1 MIEILKKFA
10 LWFFNTPTPIITI
23 LSLIIA
29 YFTYK
34 YQRRWNK
41 RQYTKELTEWYVLYG
56 LPRIRYLSCILEE
69 IGFIDICQKFSKFE
83 DFDSKELNENINKA
97 SSSTKNIESLFLK
110 ITDATL
116 NLAFAES
123 GGSDCVQKI
132 NQNLIYIYNTNSKI
146 GYETFKKVVIDLLNE
161 IEVRA
166 LQLNCGIYD
175 EAMVYPILHQT
186 YLKNIRYFYYFVS
199 SENSQDYDQFYIY
212 TIWLYNV
219 WNRRVETEKTK
230 LKKSFQRKS
239 KTSKL

>member
-1 MIEILKKFA
+1 M
-10 LWFFNTPTPIITI
+10 
-23 LSLIIA
+23 
-29 YFTYK
+29 
-34 YQRRWNK
+34 
-41 RQYTKELTEWYVLYG
+41 
-56 LPRIRYLSCILEE
+56 
-69 IGFIDICQKFSKFE
+69 
-83 DFDSKELNENINKA
+83 
-97 SSSTKNIESLFLK
+97 
-110 ITDATL
+110 
-116 NLAFAES
+116 
-123 GGSDCVQKI
+123 
-132 NQNLIYIYNTNSKI
+132 
-146 GYETFKKVVIDLLNE
+146 IDLLNE